1 MDYSRKLEALPP
13 YIFIELDR
21 KKKAA
26 REEGRDVIDLG
37 IGDPDRPTPRR
48 IIDKF
53 AESVNKPSNHQYPI
67 GRGSRVFKQAVIE
80 WMEKR
85 FDVGLDEKE
94 VMCLIGAKDGIT
106 HLPLAF
112 VNPGDIVLVP
122 DPGYPGYTSGTI
134 LAGGVPFPLPL
145 KQENNFLP
153 DLAKLPEEL
162 LKLTKILWLNY
173 PNNPTSAT
181 ADYQF
186 YEEMISYAEKYD
198 FIIAQDAPYSEIYF
212 GQPPISML
220 QIQGA
225 KEHCVEFYSMSK
237 TYNMT
242 GWRIGFAAGGEK
254 IINGLGKVKENMDS
268 GTFSA
273 IQEVSAWTLM
283 NCDEEAAEIRGL
295 YRRRAEIFS
304 KGLKDMGYEVLEPK
318 ATLYLWV
325 KVPGNYN
332 SMTFCAK
339 VLDEADIVITPG
351 IGFGKS
357 GDKYFRIALTV
368 EEPLIHKSLER
379 LKKVKI

>member
-1 MDYSRKLEALPP
+1 MEYSRGMQALPP
-13 YIFIELDR
+13 YIFVELDR

-26 REEGRDVIDLG
+26 RKQGRDIIDLG
-37 IGDPDRPTPRR
+37 IGDPDRPTPKR

-53 AESVNKPSNHQYPI
+53 VETVNKPSNHQYPI
-67 GRGSRVFKQAVIE
+67 GRGSKVFKAAVIE
-80 WMEKR
+80 WMDKR
-85 FDVGLDEKE
+85 FDVGLTDEE

-112 VNPGDIVLVP
+112 INPGDIVLVP

-134 LAGGVPFPLPL
+134 LAGGVAFPLPL
-145 KQENNFLP
+145 KKENNFLP
-153 DLAKLPEEL
+153 DLSKLPEEL

-225 KEHCVEFYSMSK
+225 KNHCVEFYSMSK

-242 GWRIGFAAGGEK
+242 GWRIGFAVGSEK
-254 IINGLGKVKENMDS
+254 IINGLGTIKESMDS

-273 IQEVSAWTLM
+273 IQEASAWALL
-283 NCDEEAAEIRGL
+283 NCDEEAAEIRSL
-295 YRRRAEIFS
+295 YRRRAEVFS
-304 KGLKDMGYEVLEPK
+304 KGLKELGYDVLEAK

-332 SMTFCAK
+332 SMSFCEK
-339 VLDEADIVITPG
+339 VLEEADIVLTPG

-368 EEPLIHKSLER
+368 EEPLIQKALER